1 MPEQQLSDYEKQYLG
16 FYVSMHP
23 VEKQFVKKQYL
34 GIYQLNSKLI
44 NQPILVTMDAIR
56 VIRTKQGQ
64 QMAFVELNDGEH
76 TVDGVIFPKVF
87 QSFAELIQ
95 ENAYYIVWGKFEKR
109 NEKMQMIIQKITP
122 LEQYEEEKKN
132 AVNRIVIRETVPEG
146 LQNQLFS
153 AKSKTTVPVYF
164 YNESS
169 NQFQPIGDIE
179 KNSEQLTQ
187 LLKAIEP
194 QHIRL
199 L

>member
-1 MPEQQLSDYEKQYLG
+1 
-16 FYVSMHP
+16 
-23 VEKQFVKKQYL
+23 
-34 GIYQLNSKLI
+34 
-44 NQPILVTMDAIR
+44 
-56 VIRTKQGQ
+56 
-64 QMAFVELNDGEH
+64 
-76 TVDGVIFPKVF
+76 
-87 QSFAELIQ
+87 
-95 ENAYYIVWGKFEKR
+95 
-109 NEKMQMIIQKITP
+109 MIIQKITP